1 MKILIPMAGPDDVFR
16 NYGFLFAK
24 PLIEIDGRPMI
35 EHAFDCLKTAGE
47 AKYVFV
53 IRKEDDLRFHLRDVL
68 RLLSPDAAII
78 RAEGE
83 TAGAACTAL
92 LAIDEISDDDE
103 LVIANSDQV
112 IDTNLGDAIAD
123 FRRQDL
129 DAGTI
134 VFDSVHPRWSFVK
147 TNEKG
152 LVVEAAE
159 KRPLSRNATAG
170 FYYFRKSSYFVKA
183 AQLMI
188 SKGAASN
195 GGYFVCPTFN
205 ELILDHKRVGIHRLD
220 RNRYI
225 SLATPQAVEDY
236 EQTLAA
242 RKREKST

>member
-1 MKILIPMAGPDDVFR
+1 MKILIPLAGRDEVFR
-16 NYGFLFAK
+16 NHGFLFAK
-24 PLIEIDGRPMI
+24 PLVEIDGRTLI
-35 EHAFDCLKTAGE
+35 EHAFDCIKTTGD

-68 RLLSPDAAII
+68 RLLAPDAAII
-78 RAEGE
+78 RADGD

-92 LAIDEISDDDE
+92 LAIDEINDDDE

-112 IDTNLGDAIAD
+112 IDTNLGEAIAA
-123 FRRQDL
+123 FRRQEL

-152 LVVEAAE
+152 LVIEAAE

-170 FYYFRKSSYFVKA
+170 FYYFRRASDFIKA
-183 AQLMI
+183 AQRMI
-188 SKGAASN
+188 LKGAAIN

-205 ELILDHKRVGIHRLD
+205 ELILDQKRVGIYRID
-220 RNRYI
+220 RDRYI

-242 RKREKST
+242 RKREKSK